1 MSERILISSLSAEE
15 IEQNF
20 ENTDFFSDIMAGLE
34 EALAFEKS
42 EAKAAKMT
50 EAEIT
55 PPCIV

>member
-1 MSERILISSLSAEE
+1 MSERILTSSLSAEE

-20 ENTDFFSDIMAGLE
+20 KNTDFFSDIMAGLE
-34 EALAFEKS
+34 ESLAYEKG

-55 PPCIV
+55 TPRIV